1 MLLPSGAANMRCLAY
16 RFDPGRC
23 NSGRRQERVCRAQR
37 PGAENRR
44 YRDPTEHRDR
54 TPLV

>member
-1 MLLPSGAANMRCLAY
+1 MLLPSGPANMRCLAY